1 MGKRDERIIIL
12 FECKQNW
19 KAMITNIIFIVLIGF
34 LTGKFID
41 ALQFD
46 KEQSHLFF
54 TDLLLFVAL
63 PFCNHSYYHY
73 VTGQLTD
80 HNWRRNIFYRMLPIP
95 TLTIIRAKIML
106 HWGTLIVVLVLFFA
120 SVSIFSRH
128 LLDYLT
134 MLQYVRFSLL
144 WISYIFILNMI
155 IIYLE
160 QTLNRKR
167 FFWITS
173 LVIPLCLLVVL
184 ILTHYVFPLKSLTY
198 SSLLFA
204 ANYTVISLA
213 IPSLVVFLLL
223 YLKAKMSVF
232 ILKKDV
238 PIL

>member
-1 MGKRDERIIIL
+1 
-12 FECKQNW
+12 
-19 KAMITNIIFIVLIGF
+19 
-34 LTGKFID
+34 
-41 ALQFD
+41 
-46 KEQSHLFF
+46 
-54 TDLLLFVAL
+54 
-63 PFCNHSYYHY
+63 
-73 VTGQLTD
+73 
-80 HNWRRNIFYRMLPIP
+80 
-95 TLTIIRAKIML
+95 ML

-120 SVSIFSRH
+120 SVNIFSRH

-160 QTLNRKR
+160 QTLNRKK

-173 LVIPLCLLVVL
+173 LAIPLCLFVIL
-184 ILTHYVFPLKSLTY
+184 IFTHYVFPLKSLTY
-198 SSLLFA
+198 SSLLLA
-204 ANYTVISLA
+204 VNHTVISLA

-238 PIL
+238 PML

>member
-1 MGKRDERIIIL
+1 MGNRDERIIIL

-19 KAMITNIIFIVLIGF
+19 KTMISNVLFMILIGF
-34 LTGKFID
+34 LTGKLID
-41 ALQFD
+41 ALQVG

-54 TDLLLFVAL
+54 IDLLLFFAL
-63 PFCNHSYYHY
+63 PFCNCTYYHY

-106 HWGTLIVVLVLFFA
+106 HWGTLTVLLVLYFT

-134 MLQYVRFSLL
+134 LLQYVRFSLL
-144 WISYIFILNMI
+144 WMSYIFILNMI
-155 IIYLE
+155 VIYLE

-173 LVIPLCLLVVL
+173 LVIPLCLFVIL
-184 ILTHYVFPLKSLTY
+184 ILIHDVFPLKSLTH
-198 SSLLFA
+198 SSLLLA
-204 ANYTVISLA
+204 ANYTVISLG

-223 YLKAKMSVF
+223 YLKMKMPRS

-238 PIL
+238 PML